1 MWKYFFAWFPMV
13 LIAIINGL
21 FREKV
26 IANKLNELQAHQL
39 STLSMIIF
47 FGIYVWVLFKIFKPE
62 STNQTL
68 LIGLLW
74 LVLTVIFEFLF
85 GHYVVG
91 HPWNKLLLDY
101 NILKGRVWPLF
112 LIWIT
117 ISPYVIYHLQK

>member
-13 LIAIINGL
+13 LVAILNGL

-26 IANKLNELQAHQL
+26 VANKFNELQAHQL
-39 STLSMIIF
+39 STLSMIVF
-47 FGIYVWVLFKIFKPE
+47 FGIYVWVLFKIWQPE

-91 HPWNKLLLDY
+91 HSWSKLLLDY
-101 NILKGRVWPLF
+101 NILKGRVWGLF

-117 ISPYVIYHLQK
+117 VSPYVIYHLQK